1 MRECFEV
8 TTAMR
13 LLFFSSRNARNRQE
27 RSEEGD
33 GASSLSRCKRQRH
46 TKEAVDRRRTERAAS
61 ETQRRGSGYLS
72 LPLRKEGRTDCARK
86 GYDVDRQGAPPKKK
100 KKEKKNFF
108 NWTAT
113 REMYVCRLLATK
125 ARGGCELSRKG
136 RGEWEKYRIGKLRY
150 RRHERGERGPR
161 ERKKESFKFRK
172 RIATSDNKVRWK
184 LILESG

>member
-86 GYDVDRQGAPPKKK
+86 GYVVDRQGAPPKKG
-100 KKEKKNFF
+100 NFFF

-125 ARGGCELSRKG
+125 ARAGCELSRKG

-150 RRHERGERGPR
+150 RRKRSKRKE
-161 ERKKESFKFRK
+161 ERKVF
-172 RIATSDNKVRWK
+172 
-184 LILESG
+184 

>member
-1 MRECFEV
+1 MRALKRQEIVSSGRRSAQPAMRECFEV
-8 TTAMR
+8 TTTMR
-13 LLFFSSRNARNRQE
+13 LLIFLREMRGIGRNEARKAIVLLLLVGVR
-27 RSEEGD
+27 D
-33 GASSLSRCKRQRH
+33 RH

-86 GYDVDRQGAPPKKK
+86 GYVVDRQGAPPKKG
-100 KKEKKNFF
+100 NFFF

-125 ARGGCELSRKG
+125 ARAGCELSRKG

-150 RRHERGERGPR
+150 RRKRSKRKE
-161 ERKKESFKFRK
+161 ERKVF
-172 RIATSDNKVRWK
+172 
-184 LILESG
+184 